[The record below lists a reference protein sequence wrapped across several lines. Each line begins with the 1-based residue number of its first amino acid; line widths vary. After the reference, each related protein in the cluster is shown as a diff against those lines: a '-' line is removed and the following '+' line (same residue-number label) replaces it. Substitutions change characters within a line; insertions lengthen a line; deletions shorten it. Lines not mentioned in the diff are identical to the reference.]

1 MPLHSVDRHRPG
13 RGHRVR
19 LCCLLSCL
27 LLLLALS
34 GASAQA
40 AVAVPEPPGPDAPA
54 EAWLV
59 TYGPGEIYWQRFGHN
74 AIWIRDPA
82 RRLDHVFNF
91 GFFDFGQERFL
102 LRFLLGRMLYFS
114 AARPAQEEF
123 GDYVVENRSIRIQ
136 RLDLESGQIERL
148 TEFLVNEVRPE
159 NRNYLYDYYE
169 NNCSTRVR
177 DAIDLAIGGSLSAQ
191 YRYLP
196 GELTRRDHTRRLTL
210 PDPLLYLG
218 LEIVLGAPVD
228 APASMWDE
236 MFIPALLAAG
246 AGALDVGSPAGPRP
260 LVTDDRII
268 FRSSLPAP
276 ADAPVR
282 TWPRYL
288 AYSLGL
294 IAIAWL
300 LTRLAGSNSAVL
312 LARTWLVLAGVAGL
326 ALVFFWLGTDHGV
339 ASLNMN
345 LLVLNPLWLWLAAW
359 RRGSP
364 GVLPIVAGM
373 SVLAAVMPWFPPQ
386 QYTQDVLA
394 AFLPLNL
401 AAAAVLGRRRI

>member
-1 MPLHSVDRHRPG
+1 MPNPSCALR
-13 RGHRVR
+13 
-19 LCCLLSCL
+19 CL
-27 LLLLALS
+27 LLLLTLVC
-34 GASAQA
+34 ASAQA
-40 AVAVPEPPGPDAPA
+40 ALTVPDPPAPGDPA

-74 AIWIRDPA
+74 AIWIRDSA

-91 GFFDFGQERFL
+91 GFFDFEQEQFL

-114 AARPAQEEF
+114 AARPAAEEF
-123 GDYVVENRSIRIQ
+123 ADYVSENRSIRVQ
-136 RLDLESGQIERL
+136 RLDLEPGQIERL
-148 TEFLVNEVRPE
+148 REFLLNEVRPE

-177 DAIDLAIGGSLSAQ
+177 DAIDMAIGGSLSAQ

-196 GELTRRDHTRRLTL
+196 GELTRREHTRRLTL

-236 MFIPALLAAG
+236 MFIPALLAEG
-246 AGALDVGSPAGPRP
+246 AGALDVGSAAGPRP
-260 LVTDDRII
+260 LVTEDRVM
-268 FRSSLPAP
+268 FRSTLPSP
-276 ADAPVR
+276 AEVPVR

-288 AYSLGL
+288 AFSLGL
-294 IAIAWL
+294 LAVVWL
-300 LTRLAGSNSAVL
+300 LTRLAGPNTAVV
-312 LARTWLVLAGVAGL
+312 LARTWLTLAGVAGL
-326 ALVFFWLGTDHGV
+326 ALVFFWVGTDHGV

-345 LLVLNPLWLWLAAW
+345 LLVFNPLWLWLATW
-359 RRGSP
+359 RRGNP
-364 GVLPIVAGM
+364 GVLPIVAGI
-373 SVLAAVMPWFPPQ
+373 SVLAAVMPLFPPQ
-386 QYTQDVLA
+386 QHTQDVLA

-401 AAAAVLGRRRI
+401 AAAATLARRRV